1 MQVQV
6 LLFGIIA
13 DLVGENKLLLEMNT
27 DSNVENFKNLL
38 KEKYPQLNSYNT
50 YAVAVNETYA
60 LDDVV
65 IANNDVIA
73 VIPPVSG
80 G

>member
-1 MQVQV
+1 MHVHV

-13 DLVGENKLLLEMNT
+13 DLTGESKISLAIEANAT
-27 DSNVENFKNLL
+27 VKNLKTLL

-50 YAVAVNETYA
+50 YAVAVNESYA
-60 LDDVV
+60 LDDVLLKDSDT
-65 IANNDVIA
+65 IAI
-73 VIPPVSG
+73 IPPVSG